1 MNDDLPQRAASA
13 LGIEPYLE
21 RVFVFGDLPITRV
34 LVLAGGA
41 MWAFVLVTFL
51 LTTLYRFVL
60 PRLASDQERRLLESN
75 GPVFRRLAQRTRLG
89 GYVALLVTFIVA
101 MFWLQSG
108 LRYALHALIWGA
120 LSFFSAALP
129 ASLIADL
136 LGRIFESLGAMEGNR

>member
-1 MNDDLPQRAASA
+1 MNDDLPQRVASA

-21 RVFVFGDLPITRV
+21 RVFVFGDLPIARV

-75 GPVFRRLAQRTRLG
+75 GPVFRRFAQRTRLS
-89 GYVALLVTFIVA
+89 GYVTLLVAFVVA
-101 MFWLQSG
+101 MLFLQSG
-108 LRYALHALIWGA
+108 
-120 LSFFSAALP
+120 
-129 ASLIADL
+129 
-136 LGRIFESLGAMEGNR
+136 